1 MGWQI
6 IPLANEL
13 GPWRGE
19 WDDLNNRLYG
29 GHPFSDSRF
38 VDALLRCFGAG
49 SERLCVHRTG
59 AKIDGLLIIYSRR
72 TGVWTQF
79 VPDQAQSAPVL
90 LESADLLNELF
101 STLPGRAWSIELLC
115 QDPHFVPPAL
125 LEERSASRLQPHA
138 LTMNVELRDS
148 FEDYWNSRSKN
159 LVKNMRRY
167 QNRLHEEHG
176 ATELRIITAPELM
189 HDAVARFG
197 ELETKGWKGQSGTA
211 VNIKNVQGRFYT
223 EVLTR
228 FAETGQAKVVEYWL
242 GEKLAAS
249 RLLLSNEDMTII
261 LKTAYDENLA
271 KFAPGRLLLKDYL
284 EQAFAEKKANAVE
297 FYTNATPD
305 QLAWATGQRHISHVM
320 LFRATYQARIHD
332 AYLSIKQWASG
343 LRGKAAEAVLAHSP
357 GLVLDIRRYESMSEL
372 PSACVALFHAGVRDS
387 FDLSADWFRLL
398 KAKAMLPARCTRI
411 YVLQRDSKVRG
422 VLPLFFQRTG
432 MWFRQM
438 SSLTN
443 YYSSL
448 YRPLLAPTV
457 TADELAGYLR
467 MVLKDAH
474 VDVLRFDAMDPA
486 HPAFD
491 LLESAIHQAG
501 FKPYR
506 FYCFGNWYLPV
517 QGRSFQAYF
526 QGLPSQVRNTVRRRE
541 KKFYATERGRLEIV
555 TGNDGLEEA
564 IAAWDKIYAASWKKA
579 EPFPEF
585 VPELIRMCAAHGW
598 LRLGLA
604 YYDGEPI
611 ASQIWIV
618 SHGHAAIYKLA
629 YDEKFAHLSGGTVLT
644 AHLMRHVLDEDK
656 VREVDYLVGDDA
668 HKKDWMSHRRE
679 RWGIV
684 AYNSR
689 TLRGVIGMTNE
700 MSRRSVR
707 MVWRRLSHALAASKG
722 EAKNTGNNQG
732 SGHADP

>member
-19 WDDLNNRLYG
+19 WDYLNSRLYG
-29 GHPFSDSRF
+29 SHPFCDSRF
-38 VDALLRCFGAG
+38 VDALLRYFGKG
-49 SERLCVHRTG
+49 SEQLCVHRTG

-79 VPDQAQSAPVL
+79 SPDQAQTAPIL
-90 LESADLLNELF
+90 IESADLLNELF
-101 STLPGRAWSIELLC
+101 SILPGRAWSIELLC
-115 QDPHFVPPAL
+115 QDPHFVPSAL
-125 LEERSASRLQPHA
+125 LKEKPASRLQTHA
-138 LTMNVELRDS
+138 LTMNVELGNS

-167 QNRLHEEHG
+167 QNRLQEEHG
-176 ATELRIITAPELM
+176 ATELRIITAPECM

-197 ELETKGWKGQSGTA
+197 KLESNGWKAQAGTA
-211 VNIKNVQGRFYT
+211 VNIENVQGQFYA
-223 EVLTR
+223 EVMTH

-242 GEKLAAS
+242 DDKLAAS
-249 RLLLSNEDMTII
+249 RLLLSNTDMTII
-261 LKTAYDENLA
+261 IKTAYDESLS
-271 KFAPGRLLLKDYL
+271 KFAPGRLLLKDYI
-284 EQAFAEKKANAVE
+284 EHAFTEEKTSSVE

-320 LFRATYQARIHD
+320 LFRAAYQARIHD
-332 AYLSIKQWASG
+332 AYLSIKHWASAF
-343 LRGKAAEAVLAHSP
+343 RGKAAVLTHSP
-357 GLVLDIRRYESMSEL
+357 NPVLDIRRYESMFQL
-372 PSACVALFHAGVRDS
+372 PSSCEALFHTGVRDS

-398 KAKAMLPARCTRI
+398 EVKAMLPARCARV
-411 YVLQRDSKVRG
+411 YVLQRDSKVMG
-422 VLPLFFQRTG
+422 VLPLIFKRTG

-448 YRPLLAPTV
+448 YRPLLLPAV
-457 TADELAGYLR
+457 ALDELAGYLR
-467 MVLKDAH
+467 MILKDARI
-474 VDVLRFDAMDPA
+474 DVMRFDAMDPA
-486 HPAFD
+486 HPAFN
-491 LLESAIHQAG
+491 LLESAIRQAG
-501 FKPYR
+501 LKPYR
-506 FYCFGNWYLPV
+506 FVCFGNWYLPI
-517 QGRSFQAYF
+517 QARSFQAYF
-526 QGLPSQVRNTVRRRE
+526 QGLTSQVRNTVRRRE
-541 KKFYATERGRLEIV
+541 KNFFAAGRGRLEIV
-555 TGNDGLEEA
+555 TGNDDLEVA
-564 IAAWDKIYAASWKKA
+564 IAAWAKIYAASWKKA

-585 VPELIRMCAAHGW
+585 VPGLISMCAAHGW

-604 YYDGEPI
+604 YYDGEPV
-611 ASQIWIV
+611 AGQIWIV

-629 YDEKFAHLSGGTVLT
+629 YDKKFAHLSVGTVLT
-644 AHLMRHVLDEDK
+644 AHLMRHVLDQDK
-656 VREVDYLVGDDA
+656 VQEVDYLVGDDA

-707 MVWRRLSHALAASKG
+707 MVWRRLSHALATLKG

-732 SGHADP
+732 DGHADP